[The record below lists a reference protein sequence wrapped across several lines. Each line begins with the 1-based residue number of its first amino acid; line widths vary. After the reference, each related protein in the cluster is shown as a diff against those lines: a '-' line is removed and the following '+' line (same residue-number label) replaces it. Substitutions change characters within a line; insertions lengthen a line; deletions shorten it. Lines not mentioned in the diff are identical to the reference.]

1 VNIKVWQPSQK
12 VRQTFFVGCRKI
24 GKGCPMKIAISKSP
38 GFYLSVAIAIVII
51 MVIVKA
57 LPETWGLKKYF
68 TA

>member
-1 VNIKVWQPSQK
+1 
-12 VRQTFFVGCRKI
+12 
-24 GKGCPMKIAISKSP
+24 MKIAISKSP